1 MKKVKITGTGSCL
14 PEKILTNRDL
24 EKMVETSD
32 EWITK
37 RTGIKERRIAAEGE
51 AASDLGCRAAEK
63 AIKAAGVDAQEIDLI
78 ICATITPDM
87 VFPATACLIQEKLGI
102 EEAAAFDVEAA
113 CTGFITAL
121 SVAEG
126 MLSTGNYNNALV
138 VASEILSRITD
149 WQDRSTCVLFGD
161 GAGAAVLSCAEGETG
176 ILSTHLGASGA
187 YWDLLS
193 LPAGGSLRPA
203 SRETVD
209 GRLHYMRMEGNK
221 VFKIAVQKMAEGSRA
236 SLQKAGLGIEDI
248 KIIVPH
254 QANLR
259 IIKALAKK
267 LELDMEKIYVNI
279 VGYGNMSA
287 ATTAVGLD
295 EIIRKGLAS
304 EGDIIQLVAFGGGLT
319 WGAATV
325 RL

>member
-1 MKKVKITGTGSCL
+1 MNRVKITGTGSFL
-14 PEKILTNRDL
+14 PEKILTNSQL

-37 RTGIKERRIAAEGE
+37 RTGIKQRRIAADGE
-51 AASDLGCRAAEK
+51 ATSDLGFRASRQAVS
-63 AIKAAGVDAQEIDLI
+63 AAGIDVQDIDLI

-87 VFPATACLIQEKLGI
+87 VFPATACLIQDKLGI
-102 EEAAAFDVEAA
+102 KEAAAFDVEAA
-113 CTGFITAL
+113 CTGFISAL
-121 SVAEG
+121 AAAEG
-126 MLSTGNYNNALV
+126 MLLTGNYRNALV
-138 VASEILSRITD
+138 VASEILSRVTD
-149 WQDRSTCVLFGD
+149 WEDRSTCVLFGD
-161 GAGAAVLSCAEGETG
+161 GAGAAVLSPGTGESG

-187 YWDLLS
+187 YSDLLY
-193 LPAGGSLRPA
+193 LPAGGSLNPA
-203 SRETVD
+203 SHETVD
-209 GRLHYMRMEGNK
+209 NRLHYMRMEGNK
-221 VFKIAVQKMAEGSRA
+221 VFKIAVQKMAEGSHS
-236 SLQKAGLGIEDI
+236 SLEKAGLGIEDL
-248 KIIVPH
+248 KIVVPH

-267 LELDMEKIYVNI
+267 LDLDMEKIYVNI
-279 VGYGNMSA
+279 VKYGNMSA